1 MSLIAQWTKKW
12 AKNNH
17 QPFVF
22 YTQTSSTNTL
32 AKEHAINTINHAP
45 HYNTQTSS
53 NTNTLKKHLINTTN
67 HTPHF
72 ANINYGQPNSFL
84 FIAES
89 QTKGRGRK
97 KRKWLNSDMMVSW
110 SYPLKKAPQPKTVD
124 LMGKALCKALK
135 NSWKNCPFT
144 IKKPNDIY
152 IKNKKVAG
160 LLIEVVNKGPTHTL
174 IIGTGLNVF
183 SHPPSSPFTHLQEHI
198 QETKITEK
206 KWSEFLNKWR
216 EQIHAQIPLCVKSNP
231 LQ

>member
-12 AKNNH
+12 AENNH

-22 YTQTSSTNTL
+22 YNQTSSTNTL
-32 AKEHAINTINHAP
+32 AKEHAINHPP
-45 HYNTQTSS
+45 HYNQTSS
-53 NTNTLKKHLINTTN
+53 TNTLKEHAIN
-67 HTPHF
+67 HPPHF
-72 ANINYGQPNSFL
+72 ANINYGQQNSFL

-97 KRKWLNSDMMVSW
+97 NRKWLNSDMMVSW

-124 LMGKALCKALK
+124 LMGKALRRALK

-183 SHPPSSPFTHLQEHI
+183 SHPPSSPFTHLQEHLK
-198 QETKITEK
+198 ETKITEK
-206 KWSEFLNKWR
+206 KWSDFLNNWR
-216 EQIHAQIPLCVKSNP
+216 GQIHAQIPLCVKSSP
-231 LQ
+231 LK